1 MAKKTIDDMDGGI
14 GDVSDLFTDRSVSDL
29 SWLNVDVEE
38 YRKQEALPKQNLDT
52 IPELVSALLGE
63 PDERIPQLIP
73 LKPFAIVN
81 SNPLEAPQPTVR
93 QAGSVKNRVAQYI
106 MMGLDPRTAAQ
117 KLRAEFSP
125 EQLEASSRDVNPL
138 LEERGLLGNVYV
150 DASHLP
156 RCSQAGADR
165 DLVRKHA
172 SRAIYVVAKSDCAGC
187 VQNRDGV
194 CSSLG
199 KRIVDKMVYDSRTM
213 AHYSAQLAAEGRAP
227 SGDGKVHLRMAF
239 LTPPPTHRA
248 DPVLTIRTQ
257 QPAKKPNVTDAD
269 IDAFVA
275 RRSISAHGPALPSGA
290 YLAAARQMMEG
301 KVKPEHVAA
310 SADPDVRGLVREYG
324 LLGHSWIDADALG
337 GPRQA
342 ASFLKSTGIRP
353 DYVVCR
359 VATSEDVA
367 SGATVELSKIAKVV
381 TEKLPVDRG
390 TFLLSVQRAVLEDR
404 LTREQAL
411 TIASNAKEGC
421 DWIKLTAQMNLY
433 SPPAEP
439 SPGPARPAVA
449 LRLHHGDP
457 GRGLQAAQMDP
468 EEVRR
473 SISHMMNSGLR
484 GRKLQASIL
493 ARYTR
498 EDLSQLPEVGARLSS
513 LDGVQGDYFIDPT
526 AYSDYGLGCRRG
538 SEQFRNRGAKNI
550 IAGDKCTGCVL
561 QAAPGWCSRYAK
573 NIVRNIPSEVLA
585 AAAEKRRLPVVQH
598 APVEQNIVQK
608 FGLASDD
615 MSFEVPEKPAPRPDV
630 TVVSPGIRD

>member
-1 MAKKTIDDMDGGI
+1 MAKKTIDDMNGGI
-14 GDVSDLFTDRSVSDL
+14 GDVSGLFTDRSVSDL

-52 IPELVSALLGE
+52 IPELISALLGE

-81 SNPLEAPQPTVR
+81 SNPLEAPQPVIR
-93 QAGSVKNRVAQYI
+93 QAGSVKNRVAQYL

-125 EQLEASSRDVNPL
+125 EQIQASSHEVSPL

-150 DASHLP
+150 DSSHLP
-156 RCSQAGADR
+156 RCSQSGVDR

-172 SRAIYVVAKSDCAGC
+172 SRALYVVAKSDCGGC

-199 KRIVDKMVYDSRTM
+199 KRIVDKVPYDGRTL

-227 SGDGKVHLRMAF
+227 FGDGKVHLRMAF
-239 LTPPPTHRA
+239 LTPPPVRRA
-248 DPVLTIRTQ
+248 DSVLTIRTQ
-257 QPAKKPNVTDAD
+257 QPVKKPDVTKAD
-269 IDAFVA
+269 IDAFLA
-275 RRSISAHGPALPSGA
+275 RKSASSSGPVLPSGS
-290 YLAAARQMMEG
+290 YLVAARQMMEG
-301 KVKPEHVAA
+301 KVKPEHVA
-310 SADPDVRGLVREYG
+310 SSTDPDVRGLVREYG
-324 LLGHSWIDADALG
+324 ILGHSWIDADALG

-342 ASFLKSTGIRP
+342 AAFLKTTGIRP

-359 VATSEDVA
+359 VSTSEDVA
-367 SGATVELSKIAKVV
+367 SGATVELSKIARVV
-381 TEKLPVDRG
+381 TEKLPVDRQ
-390 TFLLSVQRAVLEDR
+390 TFLFSVQRAVLEDR
-404 LTREQAL
+404 ITRDQAL
-411 TIASNAKEGC
+411 NIASNAKDGC
-421 DWIKLTAQMNLY
+421 DWVKLTAQMNLY
-433 SPPAEP
+433 VPPAEP
-439 SPGPARPAVA
+439 APAPSRPAMAV
-449 LRLHHGDP
+449 RLHHGDP

-473 SISHMMNSGLR
+473 SISHMMNSGMK

-493 ARYTR
+493 SRYTR
-498 EDLSQLPEVGARLSS
+498 ADLSQVPEIGGKLAS

-538 SEQFRNRGAKNI
+538 SEQFKNRGAKNI

-573 NIVRNIPSEVLA
+573 NIIRNVPADILA
-585 AAAEKRRLPVVQH
+585 AATEKRLLPVVQPG
-598 APVEQNIVQK
+598 PVEQNIVQK

-615 MSFEVPEKPAPRPDV
+615 MSFEIPEKPAPRPDV